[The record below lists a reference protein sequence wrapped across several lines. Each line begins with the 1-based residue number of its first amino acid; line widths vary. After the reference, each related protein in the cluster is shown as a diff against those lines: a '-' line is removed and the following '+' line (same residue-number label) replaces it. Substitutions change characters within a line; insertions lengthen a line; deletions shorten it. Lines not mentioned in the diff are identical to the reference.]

1 MDFYIKWYDSLDK
14 VVKIIFSVF
23 FWFCFLYRLFILIED
38 KAKDTGRLVFF
49 IINCIPGVS
58 FIVWVIDI
66 AYAITKEKVPLSFD
80 DLNDSEKK
88 EDDVIDAEEEK

>member
-1 MDFYIKWYDSLDK
+1 MDSYIKWYDSLDK

-38 KAKDTGRLVFF
+38 KAKNTGRLVYF

-58 FIVWVIDI
+58 LIPWVIDI
-66 AYAITKEKVPLSFD
+66 AFAITKEKVPLSFD

>member
-1 MDFYIKWYDSLDK
+1 MDSYIKWYDSLDK

-80 DLNDSEKK
+80 DLSDSEKK

>member
-1 MDFYIKWYDSLDK
+1 MDSYIKWYDSLDK

-38 KAKDTGRLVFF
+38 KAKNTGRLVFF

>member
-1 MDFYIKWYDSLDK
+1 MDSYIKWYDSLDK

>member
-1 MDFYIKWYDSLDK
+1 MDSYIKWYDSLDK
-14 VVKIIFSVF
+14 VVKIIFSIF

-49 IINCIPGVS
+49 IINCIPGIS

-66 AYAITKEKVPLSFD
+66 AFAITKEKVPLSFD

>member
-1 MDFYIKWYDSLDK
+1 MDSYIKWYDSLDK

-38 KAKDTGRLVFF
+38 KAKNTGRLVFF

-88 EDDVIDAEEEK
+88 EDDVIDAEEK

>member
-1 MDFYIKWYDSLDK
+1 MDSYIKWYDSLDK
-14 VVKIIFSVF
+14 VVKIVFSIF

-66 AYAITKEKVPLSFD
+66 AYAITKGKVPLSFD
-80 DLNDSEKK
+80 DLSDSEKK

>member
-1 MDFYIKWYDSLDK
+1 MDSYIKWYDSLDK

-38 KAKDTGRLVFF
+38 KAQNTGRLVFF

-66 AYAITKEKVPLSFD
+66 AYAITKQSVPLSFD

-88 EDDVIDAEEEK
+88 EDDVIDAEEK

>member
-1 MDFYIKWYDSLDK
+1 MDSYIKWYDSLDK

-49 IINCIPGVS
+49 IINCIPGIS

-66 AYAITKEKVPLSFD
+66 AYAITKQSVPLSFD
-80 DLNDSEKK
+80 DLNSEPKK

>member
-1 MDFYIKWYDSLDK
+1 MDSYIKWYDSLDK

-66 AYAITKEKVPLSFD
+66 AYAITKERVPLSFD

>member
-1 MDFYIKWYDSLDK
+1 MDSYIKWYDSLDK

-38 KAKDTGRLVFF
+38 KAKETGRLVFF

>member
-1 MDFYIKWYDSLDK
+1 MDSYIKWYDSLDK
-14 VVKIIFSVF
+14 VVKIIFSIF

>member
-1 MDFYIKWYDSLDK
+1 MDSYIKWYNSLDK
-14 VVKIIFSVF
+14 VVKIIFSIF

-58 FIVWVIDI
+58 FIIWVIDI
-66 AYAITKEKVPLSFD
+66 AYAVTKQSVPLSFD
-80 DLNDSEKK
+80 DLSGEEKK
-88 EDDVIDAEEEK
+88 EEKDVVDAK

>member
-1 MDFYIKWYDSLDK
+1 MDSYIKWYDSLDK

-38 KAKDTGRLVFF
+38 KAKNTGRLVFF

-66 AYAITKEKVPLSFD
+66 AYAITKERVPLSFD

>member
-1 MDFYIKWYDSLDK
+1 MDSYIKWYDSLDM
-14 VVKIIFSVF
+14 VVKIIFSIF